1 MRVMPL
7 LPILVLMGACSQKE
21 EAPAE
26 PTIHEI
32 MKDRIDLHADE
43 VWELTNP
50 ALDND
55 AQVDAAKLTDAQWDE
70 IAMRSTAVADAAN
83 ELAGLKTLTLVKPGV
98 KIADEDVPGGSTA
111 AKVQALLDERP
122 DDFRQFAG
130 VLAAHMTDLAGA
142 AKARDA
148 ARMTPLVDQLDGVC
162 ESCHLEFWYPDQKAL
177 VESIRQANGDDPA
190 R

>member
-7 LPILVLMGACSQKE
+7 LPILALMTACSQKE

-26 PTIHEI
+26 PTVHEI

-43 VWELTNP
+43 VWELSNP

-55 AQVDAAKLTDAQWDE
+55 AQIDASRLTEAQWDE
-70 IAMRSTAVADAAN
+70 IALRATAVADAAN
-83 ELAGLKTLTLVKPGV
+83 ELASLKTLVLVKPGV
-98 KIADEDVPGGSTA
+98 KIADEDVEGGTSSE
-111 AKVQALLDERP
+111 KVQALLDERP

-130 VLAAHMTDLAGA
+130 VLAAHMTDLAAA

-177 VESIRQANGDDPA
+177 VESIRQAGGDDPA
-190 R
+190 K